1 MIKALSLPSFPVK
14 MIINDKFNFVSQSH
28 AYCFKNVSK
37 ECTFGNLEPIYV
49 PPQAVS
55 IPRVDIPVEAMI
67 GIRVQRQE
75 MLAREYSCR
84 KCILCN
90 YDVRVNR

>member
-1 MIKALSLPSFPVK
+1 MLL
-14 MIINDKFNFVSQSH
+14 NDKFNFVSQSH
-28 AYCFKNVSK
+28 AYCYKNIPQ

-55 IPRVDIPVEAMI
+55 IPRIDIPVEAMI
-67 GIRVQRQE
+67 GIRVRRQD

-84 KCILCN
+84 KCML
-90 YDVRVNR
+90 RTMLTGVNR